1 MNNDLPMKSKR
12 FPIRYGFGL
21 VALLF
26 FFFLTACQKHQ
37 EKPWQ
42 YFGDNTA
49 ETQAA
54 ESKTQSQAT
63 P

>member
-1 MNNDLPMKSKR
+1 MVFPMKNKCFSILCR
-12 FPIRYGFGL
+12 LGMI
-21 VALLF
+21 ALLLS
-26 FFFLTACQKHQ
+26 FFLTACQKQQ

-54 ESKTQSQAT
+54 AHPQHARAAT

>member
-1 MNNDLPMKSKR
+1 MVFPMKNKCFSVWYR
-12 FPIRYGFGL
+12 LGL
-21 VALLF
+21 IVFALSLF
-26 FFFLTACQKHQ
+26 LAACQKQQ

-54 ESKTQSQAT
+54 AQPSQGRQAT